1 VNFRLCNRDPV
12 KDRKG
17 VRFYKRREFTV
28 LDELA
33 DDGMAALRMVRVT
46 MVMNVVMAVRVRM
59 SVGMPVAA
67 VPVVV

>member
-46 MVMNVVMAVRVRM
+46 MVMTVRVRM

>member
-1 VNFRLCNRDPV
+1 MNFRLCNRDPV

-46 MVMNVVMAVRVRM
+46 MVMTVRVRM

>member
-46 MVMNVVMAVRVRM
+46 VVMTVRVRM
-59 SVGMPVAA
+59 SVGMPVAV

>member
-33 DDGMAALRMVRVT
+33 DDGMAALGMVRVT
-46 MVMNVVMAVRVRM
+46 MVMTVRVRM
-59 SVGMPVAA
+59 SVGMPVAV

>member
-17 VRFYKRREFTV
+17 VRFYKRGEFTV

-46 MVMNVVMAVRVRM
+46 MVMTVRVRM
-59 SVGMPVAA
+59 SVGMPVAV

>member
-46 MVMNVVMAVRVRM
+46 MVMTVRVRM
-59 SVGMPVAA
+59 SVGMPVAV